1 MTRTRGW
8 FAPYA
13 AMGDVAMAVR
23 RTTVLVVDDDAGFC
37 AFLSSLLASASM
49 DAVEA
54 SDAEAAIFA
63 ARARRPD
70 AAILDVALPG
80 VSGYGLCR
88 ELRDVYGPDLP
99 VIFVSGTRTDPI
111 DRAAGLL
118 VGGDDYLVKPID
130 PDELLAR
137 LRRLL
142 ERARAWT
149 RASSVE
155 LSEREIEVLQLVA
168 EGLPPAEVAKRL
180 VISPKTVS
188 SHVQRIMSKLDVHT
202 RAQAVAVAYEAGL
215 IRVSAN
221 EVSAHVAAAAS
232 VLATLS

>member
-1 MTRTRGW
+1 
-8 FAPYA
+8 
-13 AMGDVAMAVR
+13 MAVR
-23 RTTVLVVDDDAGFC
+23 RTTVLVVDDDASFC

-54 SDAEAAIFA
+54 SDAATAIAA
-63 ARARRPD
+63 ARERRPD

-215 IRVSAN
+215 IRVTAN
-221 EVSAHVAAAAS
+221 EVSAHVAVGAS
-232 VLATLS
+232 SLASLSS